1 MVGYK
6 CTTPERG
13 VPLKRAMTTAAA
25 AALCLALLLLFGSA
39 LLRFAR
45 PMDGAGYD
53 FSLAWAGEAMPEDWA
68 YDQKGW
74 SVFTMENGERRELAP
89 DGGGGF
95 SGDVRPGGT
104 FYYARTLTEEV
115 DAPTLQIDA
124 YDRAIAVYLDGE
136 CFYSDGDPAA
146 AVGEAELA
154 ELGWTRSA
162 PVLVSLPATIW
173 AGN

>member
-6 CTTPERG
+6 CKTPERG
-13 VPLKRAMTTAAA
+13 IPMKRAMTTAA

-95 SGDVRPGGT
+95 SGDVRPDGT

-136 CFYSDGDPAA
+136 CLYSDVATDVA
-146 AVGEAELA
+146 LA
-154 ELGWTRSA
+154 KWN
-162 PVLVSLPATIW
+162 SLSW
-173 AGN
+173 AGRAARLCW

>member
-6 CTTPERG
+6 CKTPERG
-13 VPLKRAMTTAAA
+13 VPMKRAMTTAAA
-25 AALCLALLLLFGSA
+25 AALCLALLLLFGST

-53 FSLAWAGEAMPEDWA
+53 FSLAWAGEAMPEDWV

-95 SGDVRPGGT
+95 SGDVRPDGSST
-104 FYYARTLTEEV
+104 TRARS
-115 DAPTLQIDA
+115 P
-124 YDRAIAVYLDGE
+124 RK
-136 CFYSDGDPAA
+136 
-146 AVGEAELA
+146 
-154 ELGWTRSA
+154 WTRPPCRSTPTTA
-162 PVLVSLPATIW
+162 PSPSIW
-173 AGN
+173 TGNASIPTWPRTWHWRSGTH